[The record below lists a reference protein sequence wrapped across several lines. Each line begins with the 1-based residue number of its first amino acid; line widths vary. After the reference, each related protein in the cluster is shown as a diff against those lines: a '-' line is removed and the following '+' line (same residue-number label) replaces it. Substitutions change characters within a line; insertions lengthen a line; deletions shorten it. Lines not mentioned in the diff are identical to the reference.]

1 MKNHSLRILLLAVLL
16 IAPARGQD
24 PDDDP
29 EDTEPRDPFA
39 LPDRK
44 RADPAGV
51 PAALP
56 TLTLRGFIE
65 TADGKRI
72 ALLEIDSGRT
82 YLVRKGDSLTHSGTT
97 LRIADLDKQA
107 LHIEVGQSGRI
118 VVVR

>member
-1 MKNHSLRILLLAVLL
+1 MKNHGIRILLLAALL

-24 PDDDP
+24 PEDP
-29 EDTEPRDPFA
+29 EPRDPFA

-44 RADPAGV
+44 RVERNAV

-65 TADGKRI
+65 TAAGERI
-72 ALLEIDSGRT
+72 ALLEIESGRT
-82 YLVRKGDSLTHSGTT
+82 YLVRKGDSLTHSEWT
-97 LRIADLDKQA
+97 LRIADLDKRA
-107 LHIEVGQSGRI
+107 LRIEVGEGGRV

>member
-16 IAPARGQD
+16 SAPARGQD
-24 PDDDP
+24 PDDA
-29 EDTEPRDPFA
+29 EPRDPFA

-44 RADPAGV
+44 RVDPAAD

-65 TADGKRI
+65 TGDGQRI

-97 LRIADLDKQA
+97 LRIADLDKRA
-107 LHIEVGQSGRI
+107 LRIEVGEGGPV